1 MAELDPNASF
11 ETFKARALEGIAKQ
25 FPIEGRD
32 RSLVLEGLE
41 VRDNLH
47 PDDIRAQ
54 HEAKV
59 TGATWAVPVYAK
71 LALKSKDG
79 KVIDS
84 RTVRVA
90 ELPKM
95 TKRYSYIVKGQ
106 EVQIDHQWQLKP
118 GAYTRRRQS
127 GELETRFQVG
137 NNKPSFDITFD
148 AESKEFRMEYGSG
161 KAKIPLYPLM
171 SAMGVEDAQLE
182 RAWGKQI
189 LEANKK
195 ARNSQNA
202 VNAFY
207 KATRRTLPPT
217 ATDAHRNLI
226 DTLKASTLAP
236 DATEHTLGKP
246 FEHVTGDALA
256 LATKKILDVQSG
268 HPEDDRDSVV
278 FKKLRSVGDY
288 AYDKLMASSYLI
300 RNKGLRKIN
309 TASNVRDVVKFDAIN
324 TPILEAFKGSHNQAS
339 QFAKQINPVEMVSSA
354 QQTTVMGEGGI
365 KNERTI
371 LDEVKN
377 LNTSHM
383 GFLDPV
389 STPEGSRTGVTLRL
403 PMGVKVDGY
412 VPKIPLHNIKTGKV
426 EYVGPEKFLASKVVL
441 PDQVTWKDGTPVP
454 NGSTVRVSGV
464 NNEITED
471 KFRNADYVMRHSSQI
486 FNPTTNLIPFL
497 GNNSGGRATM
507 ATRHIEQAISLVDR
521 DAPLVQVATPS
532 TREGSH
538 TFEALLGRHA
548 VAHTSPIDGT
558 IKSVKRDG
566 IVVADKE
573 GKPHEVQLY
582 NNYPLNDS
590 KSVLDST
597 PIVKVGDKVRTG
609 QVVADTNFSKDGQL
623 ALGKNLKIAYLP
635 YKGLNYEDAYVISE
649 SAAKKLSSLHLN
661 KPSIPISDETV
672 IGKNFYTSQ
681 RQGAFT
687 KDQLA
692 KVGTDG
698 LVQVG
703 ARVNPGDPLVLAL
716 QKTPVMRRTGLA
728 AIRKSLGTQHAD
740 RALTWEGEVAGEVVG
755 VHKRDDE
762 VVVHVRTI
770 EPLQIGDKISNRH
783 AAKGVVGTILPDKE
797 MPHTKDGTPMEVLM
811 NPLGVGG
818 RVNPGQLMETAA
830 SKIARKTG
838 KPYVVDNFENVDML
852 DKLKRELKQH
862 GLSDTEELHD
872 PVTNLPLGKVLTG
885 EMNVMKLHHQVDK
898 KIAVRSGLTLPG
910 HAPEKYNINLQ
921 PAGGGEGGGQ
931 SMDTLGQY
939 ALLAHGARANIREMQ
954 TFKSEG
960 PDPNPDPGKR
970 WASQHHDVWDA
981 IQHGDPIPAPRST
994 FAFHKFTSMLKGAGI
1009 NVEKR
1014 GNEFVLMP
1022 LTDKNIKDMTGD
1034 RVLPNPTR
1042 HLHTKIDPKTGE
1054 PAPIRGGLFDPQ
1066 LTGGHGGQK
1075 WSRIAIAEP
1084 LPNPIF
1090 ADSIQALVGLPP
1102 KDYHA
1107 VVGGER
1113 AIDHHGKLVEVGKG
1127 VTGGK
1132 AIADLL
1138 EKVDVDKELVR
1149 ARRELDQAP
1158 LAKANPLIKKV
1169 RRLEMLKREGLKP
1182 VDAYVLHSIPV
1193 LPPAMRPI
1201 SLLKDGNLRVTDV
1214 NKLYSSFAEVNEQL
1228 KDPVLQK
1235 GLTEEARKDLRRSLY
1250 DGAAA
1255 LMGVGLPHE
1264 EGKSRGLLQQIAGVD
1279 PKTSFFQNTLI
1290 KRKQDLSM
1298 RGVVIPDPSLGLDEV
1313 GLPREHALKLLAPFV
1328 VKELHQSGI
1337 ASNVVEAQKMVAHAD
1352 PQAIRA
1358 LQRVAQDRPV
1368 LIKRDPV
1375 LHKYSIQAFK
1385 PKIVEGHTIKV
1396 HPLITT
1402 GFGMDFDGDSTSVF
1416 VPVTEEAKR
1425 EAYQMMPSHNL
1436 FSEATGRLM
1445 YQPTLEGALGLYKL
1459 SRVDGDAKVRS
1470 FKNFGDAVEASRAGK
1485 LDVTHPISV
1494 DGQKTTVGRAI
1505 MAAALPATMQGKM
1518 LSDLSLRLDKGGLD
1532 KLLTEVAKKHQGD
1545 FGTVVNKLKNLGNG
1559 ATFGVVTVE
1568 HAGYIGEERLDPK
1581 NGIHIPV
1588 GAHTLS
1594 LSDITPDK
1602 ESRDQALGEAHRK
1615 VREIMDKPISQAL
1628 KNQQVI
1634 AAYSQAGDQM
1644 KERHLAKEGKNPSN
1658 LLLMAQAKTK
1668 PSWEQ
1673 YKQFTLAPLLVED
1686 AMGRISPKPITRS
1699 YAEGLDVGAYWQQ
1712 MSGARRG
1719 AIMKVQEVQ
1728 APGALTKLLN
1738 TTTMDTLVTGPDCGA
1753 HHGIELGATDPE
1765 AQDRY
1770 LAQDFSH
1777 KDVHVRA
1784 GTLLTPD
1791 VLTSIRGTNKDARL
1805 MVRSPLRCEHE
1816 KGVCQKCAGLASD
1829 GNPFPVGT
1837 NLGVLAAQSLG
1848 ERAVQLTLRHFHSGG
1863 VAAGGKNLLGGFPRF
1878 EQLANM
1884 PQRIPNEAAHA
1895 TRDGKIEKIES
1906 DPTGANVWVGGKP
1919 HHVGK
1924 DVEGNPLWKPIG
1936 RAQEGWHPPREGMRV
1951 TRGDLL
1957 SDPTRTVVNPHALY
1971 KSTGSIEKVQD
1982 ALTTEMHR
1990 LYDAEGIK
1998 RRHVETLVKALTSL
2012 TRVTDPGD
2020 HEGVLPGEL
2029 HSQSRVA
2036 AINRELVQAGK
2047 TPITHTP
2054 VLKGVS
2060 TLPLSLHEDWM
2071 AKLQH
2076 QRLGKT
2082 ILDAAARGEVS
2093 HIHGAHPIPGMAY
2106 GAEFGLTS
2114 EHAARYPQHKGL
2126 KDVPGYSY

>member
-11 ETFKARALEGIAKQ
+11 ETFKDRVLEGISKQ

-59 TGATWAVPVYAK
+59 TGNTWAVPVYAK
-71 LALKSKDG
+71 LALKGKDG
-79 KVIDS
+79 NVIDS

-95 TKRYSYIVKGQ
+95 TKRYSYIVGGQ
-106 EVQIDHQWQLKP
+106 EYQMDHQWQLKP

-148 AESKEFRMEYGSG
+148 TESKEFRMQYGGRS
-161 KAKIPLYPLM
+161 KSKIPLYPLM
-171 SAMGVEDAQLE
+171 QAMGVDDAQLE
-182 RAWGKQI
+182 RMWGKQI
-189 LEANKK
+189 LESNKNI
-195 ARNSQNA
+195 RNSQNA
-202 VNAFY
+202 VAAFY
-207 KATRRTLPPT
+207 KATRRTAPESP
-217 ATDAHRNLI
+217 TDAHRNLV
-226 DTLKASTLAP
+226 DTLKASTLTP
-236 DATEHTLGKP
+236 DATALTLGKP
-246 FEHVTGDALA
+246 FEHVTGEALA
-256 LATKKILDVQSG
+256 LATKKILAVQAG
-268 HPEDDRDSVV
+268 QREDDRDSVV
-278 FKKLRSVGDY
+278 FKKLRGVGDY
-288 AYDKLMASSYLI
+288 AYDKLMGASYLI

-309 TASNVRDVVKFDAIN
+309 TATNVRDVVKFDAIN
-324 TPILEAFKGSHNQAS
+324 TPILEAFKKNQAA

-365 KNERTI
+365 KDERTI

-377 LNTSHM
+377 LNASHM

-403 PMGVKVDGY
+403 PMGVKVEGHT
-412 VPKIPLHNIKTGKV
+412 PKIPLYSLKTNKIEHV
-426 EYVGPEKFLASKVVL
+426 DPATFLTSKVVL
-441 PDQVTWKDGTPVP
+441 PDQVTWKGGAPVP
-454 NGSTVRVSGV
+454 NRPTVRVSGI
-464 NNEITED
+464 NNDVGEER
-471 KFRNADYVMRHSSQI
+471 FRDADYVMRHSSQV

-532 TREGSH
+532 SREGSN

-548 VAHTSPIDGT
+548 VAHSSPIDGKV
-558 IKSVKRDG
+558 KSVKRDA
-566 IVVADKE
+566 IVVE
-573 GKPHEVQLY
+573 GKDGKTHEVQLY

-597 PIVKVGDKVRTG
+597 PVVKVGDKVHAG
-609 QVVADTNFSKDGQL
+609 QIVADTNFSKGGEL
-623 ALGKNLKIAYLP
+623 ALGKNLKIAYIP
-635 YKGLNYEDAYVISE
+635 YRGLNYEDAYVISE
-649 SAAKKLSSLHLN
+649 TAAKKLSSLHLN

-672 IGKNFYTSQ
+672 LGKSFYTSQ
-681 RQGAFT
+681 RQGAFS
-687 KDQLA
+687 KEQLS
-692 KVGTDG
+692 KIGTDG
-698 LVQVG
+698 LVEVG

-740 RALTWEGEVAGEVVG
+740 HALTWEGEAAGEVVG
-755 VHKRDDE
+755 VHRQDNK
-762 VVVHVRTI
+762 VVVHVKTI

-783 AAKGVVGTILPDKE
+783 AAKGVVGTILPDRE
-797 MPHTKDGTPMEVLM
+797 MPHTSDGTPMEVLM

-830 SKIARKTG
+830 SKVARKTG
-838 KPYVVDNFENVDML
+838 KPYVVENFSPGDTLEKVKHD
-852 DKLKRELKQH
+852 LKAH

-872 PVTNLPLGKVLTG
+872 PVTGLSLGKVLTG
-885 EMNVMKLHHQVDK
+885 EMHIMKLHHQVDK
-898 KIAVRSGLTLPG
+898 KIAVRSGITLPG

-921 PAGGGEGGGQ
+921 PSGGGEEGGQ
-931 SMDTLGQY
+931 SMDTLGHY

-960 PDPNPDPGKR
+960 PDVGQDPNKR

-981 IQHGDPIPAPRST
+981 IQHGDPIPAPKPT

-1014 GNEFVLMP
+1014 GNEIVLMP
-1022 LTDKNIKDMTGD
+1022 LTDKDIKSMTGD
-1034 RVLPNPTR
+1034 RVLPHPTR

-1075 WSRIAIAEP
+1075 WTRIEMAEP
-1084 LPNPIF
+1084 LPNPVF
-1090 ADSIQALVGLPP
+1090 EKSIQALVGLSG

-1107 VVGGER
+1107 VVGGEK
-1113 AIDHHGKLVEVGKG
+1113 AVDHNGKLVEIGKG

-1132 AIADLL
+1132 AIAELL
-1138 EKVDVDKELVR
+1138 RHVDVSKELKR
-1149 ARRELDQAP
+1149 TRQLLDTTP
-1158 LAKANPLIKKV
+1158 LAKVNPLVKKV
-1169 RRLEMLKREGLKP
+1169 RRLEMLEREGLKP

-1193 LPPAMRPI
+1193 LPPSMRPI

-1214 NKLYSSFAEVNEQL
+1214 NHLYASFAEVNEQL

-1235 GLTEEARKDLRRSLY
+1235 GLTEEARKDLRRNLY

-1255 LMGVGLPHE
+1255 LMGVGLPYKDAE
-1264 EGKSRGLLQQIAGVD
+1264 FKGLLHQITGSA
-1279 PKTSFFQNTLI
+1279 PKTSFFQNSLI

-1313 GLPREHALKLLAPFV
+1313 GLPKEHALKLLAPFV
-1328 VKELHQSGI
+1328 VKNLHSSGV
-1337 ASNVVEAQKMVAHAD
+1337 APNVVEAQKMVAAGT
-1352 PQAIRA
+1352 PQALRA
-1358 LQRVAQDRPV
+1358 LEEVARDRPV

-1385 PKIVEGHTIKV
+1385 PRLVEGHTIKV

-1425 EAYQMMPSHNL
+1425 EAYQMMPSRNL

-1445 YQPTLEGALGLYKL
+1445 YQPTLESALGLYKL
-1459 SRVDGDAKVRS
+1459 SRVDGEAKPKT
-1470 FKNFGDAVEASRAGK
+1470 FKDFGAAVEASRSGK

-1494 DGQKTTVGRAI
+1494 DGQKTTVGRVI
-1505 MAAALPATMQGKM
+1505 MAAALPQALQGKV
-1518 LSDLSLRLDKGGLD
+1518 LSDLSLRLDKGGLE

-1559 ATFGVVTVE
+1559 ASFGVVTVE

-1602 ESRDQALGEAHRK
+1602 ETRDQALGEANRK
-1615 VREIMDKPISQAL
+1615 VREIMGKPISQAL

-1634 AAYSQAGDQM
+1634 EAYTNASDQM

-1658 LLLMAQAKTK
+1658 LLLMQQAKTK

-1673 YKQFTLAPLLVED
+1673 YKQFTLAPMLVED
-1686 AMGRISPKPITRS
+1686 AMGQISTKPITRS

-1728 APGALTKLLN
+1728 GPGALTKLLN
-1738 TTTMDTLVTGPDCGA
+1738 TTTMDTLVTGHDCGA
-1753 HHGIELGATDPE
+1753 AHGIVLDATDKE

-1777 KDVHVRA
+1777 KDVHVKA

-1791 VLTSIRGTNKDARL
+1791 VLGSIRNASASAKL
-1805 MVRSPLRCEHE
+1805 LVRSPLRCEHE
-1816 KGVCQKCAGLASD
+1816 KGVCQKCAGIASD
-1829 GNPFPVGT
+1829 GNPFPIGT
-1837 NLGVLAAQSLG
+1837 NLGVLSAQALG

-1878 EQLANM
+1878 EQLATM
-1884 PQRIPNEAAHA
+1884 PEQIPNEAIHA
-1895 TRDGKIEKIES
+1895 TRAGKVEKIEH
-1906 DPTGANVWVGGKP
+1906 DPTGVKVWVDGKP

-1924 DVEGNPLWKPIG
+1924 DPQGNPLWKPIG
-1936 RAQEGWHPPREGMRV
+1936 RPQAGWQPPREGGHV
-1951 TRGDLL
+1951 ARGDML
-1957 SDPTRTVVNPHALY
+1957 SDPARTVVNPHALY
-1971 KSTGSIEKVQD
+1971 EATGSIERVQD
-1982 ALTTEMHR
+1982 KLSEEMHE
-1990 LYDAEGIK
+1990 LYRAEGIK
-1998 RRHVETLVKALTSL
+1998 RRHVETLVKALTNL
-2012 TRVTDPGD
+2012 TRVKDPGGY
-2020 HEGVLPGEL
+2020 EGVLPGEL
-2029 HSQSRVA
+2029 HPQSRIA
-2036 AINRELVQAGK
+2036 AINRTLVAAGK
-2047 TPITHTP
+2047 QPITHTP
-2054 VLKGVS
+2054 ELKGVN

-2076 QRLGKT
+2076 RQLSET
-2082 ILDAAARGEVS
+2082 ILDAAARGGVS
-2093 HIHGAHPIPGMAY
+2093 NIHGTHPVPGMAY
-2106 GAEFGLTS
+2106 GGEFGLTS
-2114 EHAARYPQHKGL
+2114 EHATRYPQHKQL
-2126 KDVPGYSY
+2126 KDVPGYAY